1 MRAGFVARKTA
12 NVLFAMQSAK
22 DVDDLIND
30 VRQQICAI
38 RPRHIQTEEEL
49 AIAFGERIWDL
60 MIFQA
65 ALTGFPPAAAL
76 KAIRVSE
83 RDIPLI
89 VICHDENQLQSSR
102 VLEAVKAGA
111 VEAINARERPG
122 VITAIKRELGHLAN
136 RRALRRVRSSLSA
149 LETQYRWLL
158 DRSPEPT
165 ALAREGRVLYANKR
179 FAAFFGHDNPQALWG
194 MMLSELMAEGHQDS
208 MRIRDVVFDGL
219 PCKQVSV
226 RQSDS
231 GGEVGAGSIFDAA
244 TGLFTRNYFLRR
256 VATALK
262 EVPEKKYCLIYF
274 EILEFDRV
282 RSAVGLASSD
292 MLLKEVADL
301 ILGALPD
308 DSPISRCGECSFA
321 VLVANQTIDYCI
333 EQAAFLRRSVQ
344 AQVFH
349 VGGNSLSVEC
359 LVGVSV
365 TSTNLKS
372 ETELFEQAYLACRQ
386 SGEGQSSGVHVYSEP
401 LTGILDGTG
410 QWDLR
415 AAVQEGLTKD
425 RFSLLFQPVMSLQ
438 STPVELYE
446 VLLRLEDDQGQPIPA
461 DVFIPFAIEQ
471 KMIADIDRW
480 IIEKAVQTLHGRKE
494 SGHNTQFLVKLSR
507 DGIKDVETPITLQ
520 RLLKKHG
527 VSGDQIIIEVSE
539 SATGNLKETQAF
551 LGGLKDAK
559 VRSALEHFGVGL
571 NSFGLLD
578 HLPVEFL
585 KIDASLISDLSRDA
599 GSLQR
604 VKRIAQEAR
613 ATGRYTIAEC
623 LEDAQSLAA
632 LFSAGVDFAQGYYVQ
647 PPSQVIEFNFT
658 DEVI

>member
-1 MRAGFVARKTA
+1 MARKTA

-308 DSPISRCGECSFA
+308 DSPISRCGDCSFA

-599 GSLQR
+599 GSLQH

-647 PPSQVIEFNFT
+647 PPSQVMEFNFT

>member
-1 MRAGFVARKTA
+1 VRAGFVARKTA

-446 VLLRLEDDQGQPIPA
+446 VLLCLEDDQGQPIPA

-647 PPSQVIEFNFT
+647 PPSQVMEFNFT

>member
-1 MRAGFVARKTA
+1 VRAGFVARKTA

-647 PPSQVIEFNFT
+647 PPSQVMEFNFT

>member
-1 MRAGFVARKTA
+1 MARKTA

-647 PPSQVIEFNFT
+647 PPSQVMEFNFT